1 MSVALVIQHE
11 MLMRRIVHLWFAPLY
26 HTFPRYLIK
35 GTIFGKKSLNI
46 KCVF

>member
-11 MLMRRIVHLWFAPLY
+11 MRVRRIMSYEACLALPYFFTLTHKQHDSRNKL
-26 HTFPRYLIK
+26 
-35 GTIFGKKSLNI
+35 LNI